1 MKAGRLLAA
10 LGLAV
15 LALLSTGTA
24 SAWAAPY
31 APAGSGSS
39 VNRWAVP
46 DEDPEAEPDPVV
58 TVHRLDPAQ
67 YAPLLVAAGLAVCL
81 LAAIFVLAL
90 VR

>member
-1 MKAGRLLAA
+1 MLAA
-10 LGLAV
+10 LGLAA

-31 APAGSGSS
+31 EPPASAPS
-39 VNRWAVP
+39 VSRWAVP
-46 DEDPEAEPDPVV
+46 PEDPEPDPEPEPAV

-67 YAPLLVAAGLAVCL
+67 YAPLLVAAGLVVCL
-81 LAAIFVLAL
+81 LAALFVLAL